1 MADIVVDG
9 RTRVAFVPTL
19 ASVVAATTAE
29 LNAGTL
35 LHNNLVPTGLEGFN
49 SSSADVDNSSM
60 ASTFD
65 SKLPGRLSFS
75 GTGLVLKKQ
84 DAGVDPVFTL
94 LTTPGTNGFIVI
106 RDELLATDAWASG
119 QRYEAYPIRTNA
131 HSMLGR
137 GEANAVLRYRVPT
150 PITNFLAAY
159 LKGVVA

>member
-9 RTRVAFVPTL
+9 RTRVAFVPTI
-19 ASVVAATTAE
+19 ANPVAATTTE

-35 LHNNLVPTGLEGFN
+35 LHNNLVPTGLEGFA
-49 SSSADVDNSSM
+49 STAADVDNSSM

-84 DAGVDPVFTL
+84 DGTDTVFTL

-106 RDELLATDAWASG
+106 RDELLATDAWASA
-119 QRYEAYPIRTNA
+119 QKYEVYPIRTNA
-131 HSMLGR
+131 HAMLGR

-150 PITNFLAAY
+150 PITSFLAGY